1 MRTVCINGKYAA
13 ADGPVLPANNK
24 SFRYGDGLFETMK
37 VYRGQILLFALHT
50 QRLFES
56 LALLQYKIPVH
67 FTAEKIET
75 EILALCRKNNC
86 EQLARVRLSIWRGN
100 GGLYEESSLEY
111 LIECWPL
118 PATLNQL
125 NENGLIIGVYPDAKK
140 SVDKFANIK
149 SANFLP
155 YVMAAHFAKENKWND
170 CLLLNHHD
178 RIADS
183 TIANLFLVKDNII
196 STPALPEGCVN
207 GTMRKYLL
215 QQLPQQ
221 GFTIR
226 ETTISLKDLEEAG
239 EVFLTNAVHCLRWVE
254 RYGDKTYTKITTKVI
269 YEKTVQPFYT

>member
-13 ADGPVLPANNK
+13 ADEPVLLADNK

-67 FTAEKIET
+67 FTAEKIEK
-75 EILALCRKNNC
+75 EITALCRKNKC
-86 EQLARVRLSIWRGN
+86 GQLARVRLSIWRGH
-100 GGLYEESSLEY
+100 GGLYEESGLEY
-111 LIECWPL
+111 MIECWPL
-118 PATLNQL
+118 SSTVNQL
-125 NENGLIIGVYPDAKK
+125 NENGLVIGVYTDARK
-140 SVDKFANIK
+140 SLDKFANIK

-155 YVMAAHFAKENKWND
+155 YAMAAHFAKENKWND
-170 CLLLNHHD
+170 CLLLNQHD
-178 RIADS
+178 RITDS
-183 TIANLFLVKDNII
+183 TIANLFLIKHNII
-196 STPALPEGCVN
+196 STPALTEGCVN

-221 GFTIR
+221 GFIVN
-226 ETTISLKDLEEAG
+226 ETTISLNDLEEAD
-239 EVFLTNAVHCLRWVE
+239 EIFLTNAVNCLRWVE
-254 RYGDKTYTKITTKVI
+254 RFGDKTYTKMTTKVI